1 MSKLNDIT
9 TQTAAEVQILM
20 RKAKTLE
27 QSHELAVLLCQT
39 LKAQN
44 QGKQYFC
51 YVQKGVNY
59 AKL

>member
-1 MSKLNDIT
+1 MKTL
-9 TQTAAEVQILM
+9 TAAEIQILM
-20 RKAKTLE
+20 RKAKTLQ

-51 YVQKGVNY
+51 YTSKGLSH
-59 AKL
+59 A

>member
-1 MSKLNDIT
+1 MKTL
-9 TQTAAEVQILM
+9 TAAEIQLLM

-44 QGKQYFC
+44 YGKQYFC
-51 YVQKGVNY
+51 YVQKG
-59 AKL
+59 AKHA